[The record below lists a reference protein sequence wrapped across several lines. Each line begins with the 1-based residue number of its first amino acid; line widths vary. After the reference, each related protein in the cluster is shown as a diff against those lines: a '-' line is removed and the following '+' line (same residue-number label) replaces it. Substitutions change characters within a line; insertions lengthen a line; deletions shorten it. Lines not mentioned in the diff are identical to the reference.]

1 MPLSGLACA
10 SPFEFPHCCLMQHTH
25 DASNQRAPRARAA
38 VVPHVPAATSSEVA
52 LSFAI
57 LLLAL
62 LVLLL

>member
-1 MPLSGLACA
+1 
-10 SPFEFPHCCLMQHTH
+10 MQHTH
-25 DASNQRAPRARAA
+25 DASNQRATRARAA
-38 VVPHVPAATSSEVA
+38 VVPTATSSEVA

>member
-1 MPLSGLACA
+1 
-10 SPFEFPHCCLMQHTH
+10 MQHTH